1 MDLRDVV
8 KELKRAN
15 KEDSLEEQA
24 ALLLNLPAKL
34 RKICERLYARP
45 QVVKLPHFRPVQAP
59 SVAGVLKCLAAEMP
73 PKGLVSHVL
82 RSVKALAGE
91 VVAPGNGNLLEVQIV
106 VCQDTP
112 QVSVKVVA
120 GKAFTNPHRF
130 YTPQPATWPLY
141 EVCEL
146 QTIMLRDVSSLHLKD
161 LVLRAPEGPLAKK
174 LL

>member
-91 VVAPGNGNLLEVQIV
+91 VVAPGNGNLFGGSDCRLSRHPAGE
-106 VCQDTP
+106 CQSCGGQGLHEPP
-112 QVSVKVVA
+112 QV
-120 GKAFTNPHRF
+120 
-130 YTPQPATWPLY
+130 
-141 EVCEL
+141 
-146 QTIMLRDVSSLHLKD
+146 LH
-161 LVLRAPEGPLAKK
+161 ASTCYMASI
-174 LL
+174 